1 MEQVVVDYLKDL
13 GISVSAEYCKKMIVS
28 HPDYPSLLGV
38 SDALERLGI
47 PSQIGR
53 IEEEHLSKVEFPFLL
68 HLESARDGL
77 VLIKKKEDLG
87 KDHIDL
93 TQKTITC
100 INSFFIRCATA
111 PHTSSIF
118 LD

>member
-13 GISVSAEYCKKMIVS
+13 GISVSAEYCKKIIVS

-53 IEEEHLSKVEFPFLL
+53 IEEEHLSKIEFPFFDSPGKL
-68 HLESARDGL
+68 SGGL
-77 VLIKKKEDLG
+77 SVN
-87 KDHIDL
+87 
-93 TQKTITC
+93 QKQRR
-100 INSFFIRCATA
+100 S
-111 PHTSSIF
+111 
-118 LD
+118 L